1 MVDAFYEGKD
11 LLITGCTG
19 FVGKVILEKILFALP
34 QVHRVY
40 VFVRTKKGS
49 SVQERFQKEILE
61 SACFDRLRSSGIDFD
76 AWIKEKVI
84 PIGGDLL
91 KRNLGLTPED
101 HKELTEN
108 VNVVLNSAASV
119 DFNQR
124 LDQALQINTMG
135 TLRVLKLAKSCK
147 NIQSFV
153 QISTAY
159 VNCNK
164 DGWVEEKIYPIQRN
178 PRALLSELLAIP
190 VEDIERKLPMILGR
204 YPNTYTFTKNL
215 TEQILASEIGDLKVC
230 ICRPT
235 IIGGAW
241 KEPFAG
247 WVDSISAAGAFYLSA
262 GLGLLKIAIGNENN
276 IGDQVP
282 VDIVSNTVI
291 VCGALFCRSQSPSV
305 VHIGTSSI
313 NPIRWKTSAEIVKA
327 YWAKFPPEKAIS
339 KVGFIMTNSK
349 SFYNTFRF
357 FKRTVPGYALQ
368 ALAKVNA
375 TETNIK
381 NAKRYQKLIDREL
394 LISKSFSHFTCF
406 EWIFASQNIS
416 NLSKS
421 LNRNEVIKFEL
432 DVSSMDWRVY
442 LANYAFGLKKYVLKE
457 NISNP
462 ADANSLDI
470 NWEYKQ
476 PMYFSDIKWA
486 YNSGAPIKVR
496 GMKEMRSLI
505 LNASRVQKTIN
516 DLASKDKNPKI
527 ALKDLTHKANE
538 IVNTMLC
545 DLKMPMVRLLGWG
558 LRKIWRIIYE
568 KIVVDVNSLNQL
580 KKLISQKN
588 GSLVI
593 VPTHRSYIDFLIV
606 SYVFFSYG
614 IQVPY
619 IAAGEDFLKISLVNH
634 LLRMTGAFFIKRRIS
649 NDVLYQALLTEY
661 IQQLIK
667 DNQFLEF
674 FIEGTRSR
682 SGKILTPKFGLLS
695 MCTSTYFDGNVS
707 DISFVPVTINY
718 ERVLEGET
726 FPLELLGEQKV
737 KESLS
742 RILKAAKILSMSFGK
757 IYIGIGE
764 EVSIKRMCESLP
776 SETASN
782 RLAVTTKIGYEL
794 VYRLQENSAIMPTA
808 LVAAILLMHRRGVTE
823 DELISKIE
831 WLCEEIKARGYKTG
845 GLDSGSG
852 QTAVRNSIMHLRQSV
867 SHKKDMFEPSV
878 SLNTDYKNILLL
890 SYYRNSLHHIFACEA
905 LLACTM
911 FSFGEKIAW
920 GEGIPMNRL
929 VEEVT
934 FLSKLLETEFVLRV
948 GVADSESIKKTLEFS
963 KRRGIIE
970 VDQDRV
976 KIKRSGELAIS
987 FLCSLIWP
995 LVDTYW
1001 ATLTFCSALRLNQ
1014 ALKLEKLIQSIQ
1026 WFSDSM
1032 YEERNMSYYESCS
1045 QENIKN
1051 AVLAFERLNILE
1063 QVSQDRLFQ
1072 LSQKYAKDEN
1082 KVQELIDHIGNFRKA
1097 SIVKMVSAHDEL
1109 RRALLSEFPEMPK
1122 I

>member
-1 MVDAFYEGKD
+1 MVDTFYEGKHI
-11 LLITGCTG
+11 LITGCTG

-61 SACFDRLRSSGIDFD
+61 SACFDRLRASGIDFD
-76 AWIKEKVI
+76 AWVKEKVI
-84 PIGGDLL
+84 PIGGDML
-91 KRNLGLTPED
+91 KRNLGLSPED
-101 HKELTEN
+101 HRELTEN
-108 VNVVLNSAASV
+108 VNVILNSAASV

-135 TLRVLKLAKSCK
+135 SLRVLKLAKSCK
-147 NIQSFV
+147 NIISFV

-159 VNCNK
+159 VNCDK
-164 DGWVEEKIYPIQRN
+164 EGWVEEKIYPITRN
-178 PRALLSELLAIP
+178 PRALLSELLSIP
-190 VEDIERKLPMILGR
+190 IEDIERKLPAILGK

-215 TEQILASEIGDLKVC
+215 TEQIFSNEIGDLKVC

-241 KEPFAG
+241 KEPFPG

-291 VCGALFCRSQSPSV
+291 VCGALFCKSQSPSV

-327 YWAKFPPEKAIS
+327 YWTKFPPEKAIS
-339 KVGFIMTNSK
+339 KVGFIMTNSMA
-349 SFYNTFRF
+349 FYGTFRF
-357 FKRTVPGYALQ
+357 FKRTVPGYALKM
-368 ALAKVNA
+368 LAKVNA

-381 NAKRYQKLIDREL
+381 NAQRYQKLIEREL

-406 EWIFASQNIS
+406 EWIFGSQNIS
-416 NLSKS
+416 FLSKS
-421 LNRNEVIKFEL
+421 LNQNELIKFEM
-432 DVSSMDWRVY
+432 DVSSMDWRIY

-470 NWEYKQ
+470 NWEYRQ
-476 PMYFSDIKWA
+476 PKYFSDIKWA

-505 LNASRVQKTIN
+505 LNASRVQKTIS
-516 DLASKDKNPKI
+516 DLAAKEKNPQL
-527 ALKDLTHKANE
+527 ALKELTTKANE
-538 IVNTMLC
+538 IVSGMLC

-558 LRKIWRIIYE
+558 LRKIWRIIYD

-580 KKLISQKN
+580 KKLIAQKE

-606 SYVFFSYG
+606 SYVFFAYG

-619 IAAGEDFLKISLVNH
+619 IAAGEDFLKIFLVNH
-634 LLRMTGAFFIKRRIS
+634 LLRMTGAFFIKRRIA
-649 NDVLYQALLTEY
+649 NDHLYQAILTEY
-661 IQQLIK
+661 IQQLVK

-695 MCTSTYFDGNVS
+695 MCTNTYFDGNVP

-742 RILKAAKILSMSFGK
+742 RMIKASKILNMSFGK

-764 EVSIKRMCESLP
+764 EVSIKKMCKSLP
-776 SETASN
+776 PEIASN
-782 RLAVTTKIGYEL
+782 HSAVNTKIGYEL

-808 LVAAILLMHRRGVTE
+808 LVAAILLMHRRGVSE
-823 DELISKIE
+823 DELISKVE

-852 QTAVRNSIMHLRQSV
+852 QIAVRNAIMHLRQTV
-867 SHKKDMFEPSV
+867 THKKDMFEPSV
-878 SLNTDYKNILLL
+878 SLHTDYKNILLL

-911 FSFGEKIAW
+911 FSFGEKLAW
-920 GEGIPMNRL
+920 GEGIPLKRL
-929 VEEVT
+929 IEENT
-934 FLSKLLETEFVLRV
+934 FLCNMLETEFVLR
-948 GVADSESIKKTLEFS
+948 DSVISPGSINRTLEFS
-963 KRRGIIE
+963 KKRGIIE
-970 VDQDRV
+970 IVDEKV

-995 LVDTYW
+995 LIDTYW

-1014 ALKLEKLIQSIQ
+1014 SLKIEKLIQSIQ

-1051 AVLAFERLNILE
+1051 SVMAYERLNVLE
-1063 QVSQDRLFQ
+1063 KVGADRVYQ
-1072 LSQKYAKDEN
+1072 LSEKYAKDEV
-1082 KVQELIDHIGNFRKA
+1082 KVQELLEHIGNFRKA

-1122 I
+1122 L